1 MTGTIGVGAQHL
13 PREQRHRKLAELV
26 RERIA
31 IMNGELAA
39 RANAGTSAGNLL
51 VRRPS
56 NAGSAMPTS
65 PSSTPPA
72 GSTSHHERELS
83 QRRVRLTHQVSSLLG
98 HHPKSPSTHGDGRR
112 GSMN

>member
-39 RANAGTSAGNLL
+39 RANAGTSAGNLRSADPPTL
-51 VRRPS
+51 DRRCPPRRARRRRP
-56 NAGSAMPTS
+56 APRHTTS
-65 PSSTPPA
+65 
-72 GSTSHHERELS
+72 
-83 QRRVRLTHQVSSLLG
+83 VSSRSAAFG
-98 HHPKSPSTHGDGRR
+98 
-112 GSMN
+112 